1 MTRIPRKSTA
11 CNSHIDNLH
20 ANHLNQTNLNRSRGF
35 GVLDKNDPAQR
46 QFILTR
52 LIEKDGKILWGF
64 NINAIINHLSD
75 IMEFPNFN
83 SKFDKPTLFM
93 GGELSHYIT

>member
-1 MTRIPRKSTA
+1 MREVDLEP
-11 CNSHIDNLH
+11 
-20 ANHLNQTNLNRSRGF
+20 LNTLGLFKAKKQVELKLCE
-35 GVLDKNDPAQR
+35 LDLLKNDPAQR
-46 QFILTR
+46 QFIITR
-52 LIEKDGKILWGF
+52 LIEKDGKISWGF

-83 SKFDKPTLFM
+83 SKFEKPTLFM